1 MDLSRRRFLGAS
13 GTAALT
19 AGGLF
24 VTTAQ
29 PAAAIPAAGPAFSS
43 VDAAVIA
50 RLARL
55 MSVFPMPF
63 PNIGAEHTD
72 RIARPDL
79 DGLTASFTRARRQRV
94 RVAIQ
99 RLAPY
104 ANAVDAQLLAAIA
117 RIDSAGIVPAV
128 AVAARLVSDRSDPA
142 RDDGATVWLA
152 AVRRHVGEGGAR

>member
-19 AGGLF
+19 AGGLL
-24 VTTAQ
+24 VTTAH
-29 PAAAIPAAGPAFSS
+29 PVAAAPAFSS

-63 PNIGAEHTD
+63 PNIGATHTD
-72 RIARPDL
+72 RLAKPDL
-79 DGLTASFTRARRQRV
+79 DELTASLTRARRQRV

-104 ANAVDAQLLAAIA
+104 AKASNAQLLAAVA
-117 RIDSAGIVPAV
+117 RLDSAEIVPAV
-128 AVAARLVSDRSDPA
+128 AVAAHLVSDRSDPD
-142 RDDGATVWLA
+142 RDDSATVWLG
-152 AVRRHVGEGGAR
+152 AVRRHSGEGEAR